1 MQKLIFQNSST
12 DQQGD
17 DRPKRVSTHY
27 AARTAGASNEKNN
40 LVQFSFSSGISILPC
55 YSMKQKGVR
64 EEGGGLKSALDAR
77 VRTQF
82 NPLVRIRFL
91 EFVHKMI

>member
-1 MQKLIFQNSST
+1 M
-12 DQQGD
+12 GD
-17 DRPKRVSTHY
+17 SLYNKSERVSTHY

-64 EEGGGLKSALDAR
+64 EEGGLKSALDAR

-91 EFVHKMI
+91 EFVHKLI